1 VTNAELVYAS
11 ISMILGATVFGFVVG
26 SVAALMNN
34 FDIGAALS
42 KDKVN
47 HIKNYMRER
56 RLPKALKQSINRF
69 YDFFLLRKSVF
80 DEDVILSALPRHI
93 RQSVLMHVNGD
104 VVSKISFFDGMDPH
118 FVSFVIS
125 QMKPQAFSPNQWIC
139 LEGEVGMEMFFLLD
153 GTVQCVIGH
162 NSDREKTIKEF
173 SSGMHFGE

>member
-1 VTNAELVYAS
+1 MACVVDLLKDCFSDCTRGLVETKSDKIDRLEKEAGKARAKGQTTKAEGLEAKVRGLKGEPPAAAPSAAQGAFAAVDGSEKAVTAQP
-11 ISMILGATVFGFVVG
+11 G
-26 SVAALMNN
+26 
-34 FDIGAALS
+34 
-42 KDKVN
+42 
-47 HIKNYMRER
+47 
-56 RLPKALKQSINRF
+56 
-69 YDFFLLRKSVF
+69 
-80 DEDVILSALPRHI
+80 
-93 RQSVLMHVNGD
+93 GD